1 MQTELAKQS
10 GSSGNRD
17 RVLGGKNADIFA
29 LCQQLLR
36 NTFIYRVSH
45 KGKHATMLDK
55 TYASVAAFRSSK
67 HLKSLHSTTITTEL
81 INH

>member
-10 GSSGNRD
+10 RSSGNRD

-45 KGKHATMLDK
+45 KGKHATMLGK
-55 TYASVAAFRSSK
+55 T
-67 HLKSLHSTTITTEL
+67 
-81 INH
+81 